1 MECSEKGF
9 WYFQASVNV
18 KLTVEFVFRM
28 ESFVAEFCDEKS
40 YRKASEGFK
49 FVKKRK
55 LFDDF
60 IRFKTE
66 AKKPKLA
73 SLSFEVSFFGE
84 FDDNQIFS

>member
-1 MECSEKGF
+1 MEGF
-9 WYFQASVNV
+9 
-18 KLTVEFVFRM
+18 M
-28 ESFVAEFCDEKS
+28 AEFCEAKS
-40 YRKASEGFK
+40 YRKTSTGLNFR
-49 FVKKRK
+49 KKRK